1 MNFSIIIPTINNAN
15 YLKLAI
21 NSIIKNSTF
30 KHEIIVHLNGKDN
43 ETLTYLK
50 EIQIMHH
57 WKLQV
62 IILYMLMMICI
73 FYLNG
78 I

>member
-30 KHEIIVHLNGKDN
+30 KHGIIVHLNGKDN
-43 ETLTYLK
+43 ETLTKVINIRKPTKLLDLK
-50 EIQIMHH
+50 
-57 WKLQV
+57 
-62 IILYMLMMICI
+62 ICKQ
-73 FYLNG
+73 F
-78 I
+78 

>member
-30 KHEIIVHLNGKDN
+30 KHEIIVHLNGKDD

-50 EIQIMHH
+50 ETQI
-57 WKLQV
+57 KFTQT
-62 IILYMLMMICI
+62 
-73 FYLNG
+73 N
-78 I
+78 